1 MTQHVEW
8 IFFITTVLFL
18 FVSFFVFFQFN
29 SNNNRNHSSRFEN
42 ALVASLDPKAPVAG
56 KLSDFNTSRFAGSDA
71 MKTKTKGVG
80 TPIFMAP
87 EILASEKYDW
97 HADVYSFAVMAWNV
111 WTQKEPYSEGFEN
124 QWAILKFVGKGKRL
138 EIPGDVPPELQRVI
152 SEGWAQEKTKRPTF
166 SDIVKLLESIT
177 L

>member
-1 MTQHVEW
+1 MKTDN
-8 IFFITTVLFL
+8 T
-18 FVSFFVFFQFN
+18 
-29 SNNNRNHSSRFEN
+29 
-42 ALVASLDPKAPVAG
+42 LVASLDPKAPVVG
-56 KLSDFNTSRFAGSDA
+56 KLSYFNTSRFAGSDA

-87 EILASEKYDW
+87 EALSGEKYDW

-124 QWAILKFVGKGKRL
+124 QWAILKFVGKRL

-152 SEGWAQEKTKRPTF
+152 SEG
-166 SDIVKLLESIT
+166 
-177 L
+177 